1 MKRIIAAVLTAM
13 LLLSGFGCAAIT
25 TVRYANADS
34 YASGDFTYEE
44 GAVKKVEIDWIAGN
58 ITLEPGAGTLSVSEQ
73 SSGSL
78 SDARRLHWWLDGTTL
93 HIRYCKSGERIRT
106 TEKKDLTVELPA
118 GADLEIDI
126 ASGKVAGEAPL
137 DLGAVRIDTASGGV
151 KIETLN
157 AKSVRVDSA
166 SGGTTIG
173 KVDVAGAFTVDTA
186 SGGLAIDDVCADSV
200 KIDSA
205 SGGITLGLKEV
216 GSVDVDVV
224 SGGVKLRLIDKD
236 AGAAIR
242 HSAVSGTFTCSLPY
256 EKSGGTY
263 TIGRGE
269 IPIEI
274 EAVSGNVTVE

>member
-166 SGGTTIG
+166 SGG
-173 KVDVAGAFTVDTA
+173 
-186 SGGLAIDDVCADSV
+186 
-200 KIDSA
+200 
-205 SGGITLGLKEV
+205 ITLGLKEV